1 MKPIARA
8 AAATVATAFLVL
20 TATAAALAQA
30 LPSDA
35 DTPTDSPSAWNRVW
49 PWLLLGAG
57 LFVLL
62 LLGAVG
68 FSWQRRR
75 ATQAAAPPAQ
85 PPPPVAERKPAGPR
99 DIAVLTFAAI
109 NGAEQAFAAVR
120 DHAAGEP
127 WVREVAFAEH
137 HRHGRL
143 VVRGT
148 FAGRYLDLDEHL
160 DAIDPAK
167 PAGALLEELRA
178 DVPEGSSALVVF
190 AAAGEVDE
198 MIAALHGAG
207 GEVTRHH
214 VTGEGAAALE
224 ASVAQAPPAAPPPAA
239 V

>member
-1 MKPIARA
+1 MRSIARSVA
-8 AAATVATAFLVL
+8 AASAGAWLALVG
-20 TATAAALAQA
+20 ASAALAQA
-30 LPSDA
+30 PSGSGG
-35 DTPTDSPSAWNRVW
+35 PTDSPSAWNRVW
-49 PWLLLGAG
+49 PWLLLGGG

-75 ATQAAAPPAQ
+75 APQAAAPAAGA
-85 PPPPVAERKPAGPR
+85 PVQAADREAEGPR

-120 DHAAGEP
+120 EHAANEP
-127 WVREVAFAEH
+127 WVRDVAFAEH
-137 HRHGRL
+137 HRRGRL

-148 FAGRYLDLDEHL
+148 FAGRYLDLDEHI
-160 DAIDPAK
+160 DAIDLAK
-167 PAGALLEELRA
+167 PAGALLDELRA

-190 AAAGEVDE
+190 ASTDEVDE

-214 VTGEGAAALE
+214 VGGEAAAALE